1 MSYILGIDIGI
12 ASLGFSG
19 IEKERILSRGVHIF
33 EAAENPKDGASLAV
47 PRREKRG
54 LRRVIRRRAQ
64 RKKAIRRLFESHG
77 FDCFQDIDMKFAP
90 SGKNTPPLTPWDFRR
105 CAVTGKV
112 SDSELVRALFHIAA
126 HRGFQ
131 SNRKGAEPNDT
142 EGKKALSGAKE
153 LEVRMAD
160 SNARTIGE
168 FLSNQKKKRNSDG
181 SYANFVERKL
191 LKEEVA
197 IIFET
202 QRKLGNA
209 KATEKLQ
216 AEFEQ
221 IAFTQRPLQSSEH
234 LVGTCALIDN
244 EKRAPK
250 FSYSAELF
258 VAWSRLNNT
267 KIRMIN
273 GEERF
278 LTQDERQ
285 CILDKAHQNKT
296 PLSFTGVR
304 KLLNLHDNER
314 FNISYLRLAKV
325 EDTEEKIRVATEKAA
340 FIVLTGYHTLKDAL
354 DTGSTMDW
362 QNWLLQ
368 RSDALDDIAR
378 VISFYEDEK
387 EIRSQLAKH
396 TLSEQQIQKLM
407 NITSFSKTVDVSVKA
422 IRMILPHM
430 QQGLTYDKACDAAG
444 LQFNR
449 KENKGLGLVPVFP
462 DIRNPVVNRA
472 LAQARKVINAMIRK
486 HGLPEIIIIE
496 LAREVGKPFKERKEI
511 EREQKT
517 NEAYRDDARK
527 HAAELWGTLPENI
540 RGEEILK
547 HRLWKEQ
554 EGFCPYSGLYIT
566 PEMLRDGTA
575 TQIDHIIPYS
585 RSWND
590 SYMNKVLCIT
600 SENQDKNNR
609 TPFEYLH
616 GTSRWDALETFA
628 GKLPAKKRENLL
640 IENFDET
647 KAKEWKER
655 ALNDTRYMATLLKN
669 HIEQSLPVKVQTRN
683 GALTAHLR
691 GAWGFPKKDREN
703 DRHHAIDAIVLAC
716 STQSMVQQL
725 ANWNKFEFKSK
736 YPDKKPFPPKPWE
749 TFREDVLA
757 SVHGAKN
764 EKGEREGG
772 IFVSRMPVRK
782 ITGAAHQE
790 TIRSIRKD
798 AFGNRQIIQR
808 KKLTSLS
815 KGDLENL
822 VDKERNIKLYNVLA
836 ERLAQFGG
844 DAKKAFAEPI
854 YMPTNNPSKP
864 APRIM
869 SVNIITN
876 EKSGIEINGGLASNG
891 DMVRVD
897 VFKKNGKYFL
907 VPIYVHQF
915 AKGELPNRAIM
926 QGKDES
932 EWEVMDDK
940 DFIFS
945 LHKNEYVVI
954 KTKKETIEGY
964 YNSCDRATG
973 NIALIAHDADPK
985 FGIKKGKDFSK
996 EKSSEKEK
1004 DTRLKKGI
1012 GVKTALSLEKYVVD
1026 YFGNKTLINKEV
1038 RCGVAH
1044 SDDSESD

>member
-1 MSYILGIDIGI
+1 MSYTLGIDIGI

-19 IEKERILSRGVHIF
+19 LEKERILSRGVHIF

-54 LRRVIRRRAQ
+54 LRRVIHRRAI
-64 RKKAIRRLFESHG
+64 RKKQIRRLFESHG
-77 FDCFQDIDMKFAP
+77 FDCIQDIDLKFAS
-90 SGKNTPPLTPWDFRR
+90 SGKNSPPITPWDFRR
-105 CAVTGKV
+105 FAVTKKV
-112 SDSELVRALFHIAA
+112 SDSEFLRALYHIAA

-131 SNRKGAEPNDT
+131 SNRKGEEPNDT

-160 SNARTIGE
+160 ANVKTIGA
-168 FLSNQKKKRNSDG
+168 FLSIQDKKRNSDG
-181 SYANFVERKL
+181 SYENFVERKL

-209 KATEKLQ
+209 KASEKLQ

-258 VAWSRLNNT
+258 VVWSHLNNT
-267 KIRMIN
+267 KIRMVN
-273 GEERF
+273 GEERT
-278 LTQDERQ
+278 LTLDEKRRL
-285 CILDKAHQNKT
+285 IEDAHQLKS
-296 PLSFTGVR
+296 LSYTQVR
-304 KLLNLHDNER
+304 KRLSLSDDER
-314 FNISYLRLAKV
+314 FNIGYRKTKNTDNDWTS
-325 EDTEEKIRVATEKAA
+325 IRNTAEKAV
-340 FIVLTGYHTLKDAL
+340 FTVLTGYHTLKDAL
-354 DTGSTMDW
+354 DTGSAMDW

-387 EIRSQLAKH
+387 EIRSQLTKH
-396 TLSEQQIQKLM
+396 TLSEQQIQKLLS
-407 NITSFSKTVDVSVKA
+407 ITSFSKTVDVSVKA
-422 IRMILPHM
+422 IRMILPYM

-444 LQFNR
+444 LQFNL
-449 KENKGLGLVPVFP
+449 KDNKGLGLVPVFP
-462 DIRNPVVNRA
+462 DVRNPVVNRA

-486 HGLPEIIIIE
+486 HGLPETIIIE

-511 EREQKT
+511 EREQIT
-517 NEAYRDDARK
+517 NKAYRDDAQK

-554 EGFCPYSGLYIT
+554 EGFCPYSGSYIT

-590 SYMNKVLCIT
+590 SYMNKVLCVT
-600 SENQDKNNR
+600 SENQDKKNR
-609 TPFEYLH
+609 TPYEYLH
-616 GTSRWDALETFA
+616 GTPRWDALESFA
-628 GKLPAKKRENLL
+628 AKLPAKKRENLL

-647 KAKEWKER
+647 KADEWKSR
-655 ALNDTRYMATLLKN
+655 ALNDTRYIATLLKN

-683 GALTAHLR
+683 GSLTAHLR

-736 YPDKKPFPPKPWE
+736 FPDKKPFPPKPWE

-757 SVHGAKN
+757 SVHGVKN

-798 AFGNRQIIQR
+798 ALGNRQIIQR

-822 VDKERNIKLYNVLA
+822 VDKERNIKLYHVLA
-836 ERLAQFGG
+836 ERMAQFGG

-854 YMPTNNPSKP
+854 YMPTNDPSKP
-864 APRIM
+864 APRIV

-876 EKSGIEINGGLASNG
+876 EKSGIEINDGLASNG

-897 VFKKNGKYFL
+897 VFKKDGKYFL

-915 AKGELPNRAIM
+915 AQGELPNRAIM

-932 EWEVMDDK
+932 EWAVMDDK

-945 LHKNEYVVI
+945 LHKNEYLVI
-954 KTKKETIEGY
+954 KTKKEIIEGY
-964 YNSCDRATG
+964 YAGTHRGTG
-973 NIALIAHDADPK
+973 NVNIRAHDNDPS
-985 FGIKKGKDFSK
+985 FGKDGTK
-996 EKSSEKEK
+996 E
-1004 DTRLKKGI
+1004 GI
-1012 GVKTALSLEKYVVD
+1012 GVKTALSLKKYAVD